1 MRVTALLLIGLLP
14 TLGGC
19 SSTRWNLTQSGD
31 RKPPPSADN
40 VEYKYGNPW
49 AKSAK
54 NKTDHTPAAPAGL
67 PPDLEA
73 KLAEAK
79 ARKNDVSELLKA
91 AAQAELRGDLEAA
104 KQSYLKVLESQP
116 RNAEAHHRLAV
127 IADQQQDHRTADHH
141 YQQALALDRQ
151 NADLLSD
158 LGYSH
163 FLRGN
168 LDQSERYLKEALE
181 VDHYHQAAIWHL
193 GHVYLRQGK
202 PDAALTM
209 FRQVRT
215 EREAQQIVAEAFPER
230 GPTGSEPARGMGPR
244 WDEFLDSPR
253 ADTPTGTPPAQTATL
268 TQLAGSLSPSVVP
281 GTTTSP
287 AVISPWNSSATE
299 PSSSTTSRSAAPTFS
314 AHSSGTSQPVQTAAA
329 EASNDSFWQG
339 ALTNSPTPNPAGG
352 TSLAATAPASSLAA
366 PQGRTPLPPMVTPG
380 LQATTVP
387 LPGMTSTSTPGVGQA
402 TYAGQGN
409 PTPLVPTERAPATW
423 PAPQPDPSQTLA
435 ADAARAAQ
443 LAMGAGPGTM
453 FPTARL
459 VTLPNP
465 IQPVSGVATPQSDV
479 RWAYGETTSSQPS
492 PQGVNQAVWH
502 DSPGSNRPAEPPPW
516 NNQLAPPSPW
526 NNWQSPAPPSNNWM
540 IPGESTGGSAPTA
553 AQGHL
558 PTPPPSVLP
567 PPWPASQT
575 PTTTT
580 TAAPPANLSAPLP
593 GTASQSFNPATTT
606 SPQNNSGA
614 TTIPNWPYAPQ
625 RP

>member
-19 SSTRWNLTQSGD
+19 SSTRWNLTQSDD
-31 RKPPPSADN
+31 RKPSASADN

-54 NKTDHTPAAPAGL
+54 NKTDNTSAAPAGL

-79 ARKNDVSELLKA
+79 AKKKDVSELLKT

-104 KQSYLKVLESQP
+104 KQTYLKVLESQP
-116 RNAEAHHRLAV
+116 RHAEAHHRLAV

-215 EREAQQIVAEAFPER
+215 EREAQQIVAEAFPQR
-230 GPTGSEPARGMGPR
+230 TPTGSDPARGTAPR
-244 WDEFLDSPR
+244 WDEFLDNPR
-253 ADTPTGTPPAQTATL
+253 SDAPTGTPPAQTATL
-268 TQLAGSLSPSVVP
+268 TQLGGSLSPSLAP
-281 GTTTSP
+281 GATASP
-287 AVISPWNSSATE
+287 AVISPWNSPAAE
-299 PSSSTTSRSAAPTFS
+299 QSSSTMSRSATATFS
-314 AHSSGTSQPVQTAAA
+314 AHASGTSQPVQAAA
-329 EASNDSFWQG
+329 ADAANDSFWQG
-339 ALTNSPTPNPAGG
+339 ALTNPPASPQVGA
-352 TSLAATAPASSLAA
+352 TSVAVSAPANSVAT
-366 PQGRTPLPPMVTPG
+366 PQGRTPLPPPVVTPG
-380 LQATTVP
+380 PQATTVAP
-387 LPGMTSTSTPGVGQA
+387 LGIGSPSAPGVNQA
-402 TYAGQGN
+402 AFSGLGN
-409 PTPLVPTERAPATW
+409 ATPIGGAAERAPATW
-423 PAPQPDPSQTLA
+423 PSPPLNSSQTLT

-453 FPTARL
+453 FPTARP
-459 VTLPNP
+459 VTPAP
-465 IQPVSGVATPQSDV
+465 QIQTVSGVATPQSDV
-479 RWAYGETTSSQPS
+479 RWAYGETTSGSPS
-492 PQGVNQAVWH
+492 TQGVNQAVWH
-502 DSPGSNRPAEPPPW
+502 EPPAGNRPAEPPPW

-540 IPGESTGGSAPTA
+540 IPAESSGSSTPSA
-553 AQGHL
+553 AQGNL
-558 PTPPPSVLP
+558 AAPPPNVLP
-567 PPWPASQT
+567 PPWPGTQT
-575 PTTTT
+575 PTAA
-580 TAAPPANLSAPLP
+580 AAPSTNLSAPLT
-593 GTASQSFNPATTT
+593 GTAAQPPNPVTA
-606 SPQNNSGA
+606 SPPQTNPGA